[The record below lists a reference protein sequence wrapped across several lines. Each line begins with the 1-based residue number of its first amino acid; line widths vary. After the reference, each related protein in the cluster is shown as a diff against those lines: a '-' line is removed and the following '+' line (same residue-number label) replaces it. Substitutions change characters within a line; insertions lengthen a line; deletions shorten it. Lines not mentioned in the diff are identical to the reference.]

1 MCFIR
6 TVARYGL
13 SQVSPAAAGI
23 SSMVFCLE
31 KRRRSNLKMPVLEST
46 DNLTPRS
53 ALRHRPIGDD
63 AIRQGPIVSTG
74 ATPVVQRASRLRPK
88 QTDGEEEIKEWQ
100 RADTGTTKQGRT
112 TAAPR
117 QAGKA
122 AKNLPKM
129 PRQKAVRS
137 KGKFWR
143 GAHPLLYLGIGMLAM
158 LALWTVLSMAVSW
171 GSTTWNDL
179 HYGRPRTFQIDA
191 LVEHNDS
198 SSNPSHFIALG
209 LLDESLC
216 STRASIWNVRE
227 RASLAS
233 LCPDTTG
240 GALPARTSPCS
251 LLPSAEAFWEGSL
264 LLYRLAGGR
273 QSYGPAW
280 LYRYLRVAIP

>member
-1 MCFIR
+1 
-6 TVARYGL
+6 
-13 SQVSPAAAGI
+13 
-23 SSMVFCLE
+23 
-31 KRRRSNLKMPVLEST
+31 MPVLEST

-63 AIRQGPIVSTG
+63 ATKQEPIVSTG

-100 RADTGTTKQGRT
+100 RADTGTTRQGRT

-129 PRQKAVRS
+129 PRQKAAGS

-191 LVEHNDS
+191 VVGHTDS
-198 SSNPSHFIALG
+198 AANPSHFIALNLNG
-209 LLDESLC
+209 RIEVIEFPGGDGSKARIYLGPQLYGTDANLIPVTLSFVDVNGDHRLDMIIHFQNTQIVFINDQGGFRPLQPG
-216 STRASIWNVRE
+216 E
-227 RASLAS
+227 RHAVEQFLQR
-233 LCPDTTG
+233 TG
-240 GALPARTSPCS
+240 
-251 LLPSAEAFWEGSL
+251 
-264 LLYRLAGGR
+264 
-273 QSYGPAW
+273 Q
-280 LYRYLRVAIP
+280 

>member
-1 MCFIR
+1 M

-13 SQVSPAAAGI
+13 SQVSPAAAGL

-63 AIRQGPIVSTG
+63 ATRQEPIVSTG

-122 AKNLPKM
+122 VKHLPKM
-129 PRQKAVRS
+129 PREMPVRS

-143 GAHPLLYLGIGMLAM
+143 RAHPPLPLCIGIIAM
-158 LALWTVLSMAVSW
+158 PA
-171 GSTTWNDL
+171 
-179 HYGRPRTFQIDA
+179 PRT
-191 LVEHNDS
+191 V
-198 SSNPSHFIALG
+198 
-209 LLDESLC
+209 
-216 STRASIWNVRE
+216 V
-227 RASLAS
+227 
-233 LCPDTTG
+233 
-240 GALPARTSPCS
+240 TS
-251 LLPSAEAFWEGSL
+251 A
-264 LLYRLAGGR
+264 
-273 QSYGPAW
+273 
-280 LYRYLRVAIP
+280 VH